1 MSWLPF
7 ADTALPI
14 GDLVYAAGIL
24 VLGTITYEVSD
35 DISLD
40 FASDEVDVAYSP
52 PSPDNDDDDD
62 YYDDDDNFGGRER
75 VGKIKG
81 NAPRN
86 NKVQNQKFDYAA
98 RKAGIKVEKH
108 RAFHDYMSGS
118 GEGLDELLEM
128 AKTFVSL
135 VLIFL

>member
-24 VLGTITYEVSD
+24 VLGTIAYEASD

-62 YYDDDDNFGGRER
+62 YYDDDDNFGGRE
-75 VGKIKG
+75 
-81 NAPRN
+81 
-86 NKVQNQKFDYAA
+86 NQ
-98 RKAGIKVEKH
+98 RKCAEK
-108 RAFHDYMSGS
+108 
-118 GEGLDELLEM
+118 
-128 AKTFVSL
+128 
-135 VLIFL
+135 